1 MGRGSGRLWG
11 RGTICVLERKQS
23 KVFQAEEKTSSPGL
37 DEGKAVRV
45 DLVDF
50 KWL

>member
-37 DEGKAVRV
+37 DEGKTVKV